1 MNHIIASYD
10 RYVAGHT
17 QQFDGMR
24 GCLSSAAGCDAP
36 WDTCLGQVTQQL
48 LRAGQRAY
56 LFDATHVSF
65 YVKLL

>member
-1 MNHIIASYD
+1 MTYIIASYD
-10 RYVAGHT
+10 RYVAGYA
-17 QQFDGMR
+17 QQLDSMR
-24 GCLSSAAGCDAP
+24 GRVSSAAGCDPP

-56 LFDATHVSF
+56 LLDAPQVSF